1 MTKIPLLVFVAF
13 ALYVMNRDERLRLL
27 WPAVVLLRLM
37 KRSATGVLGAT
48 RWLVIGLFSG
58 NPWAVAGVVT
68 AAALV
73 LNAHTRTMT
82 VDWQALTD
90 ARPEM
95 EKLIAVEEH
104 TSHLYDAAVAQFRLG
119 TLSAERLARLIE
131 MTLIPE
137 LQETTLRIES
147 LNQIRTEQ
155 QPLLVQAKQYL
166 QLRSES
172 WRLRAEALEK
182 RSLDALK
189 SAERIERVSLEALER
204 VRHAWDQRN

>member
-1 MTKIPLLVFVAF
+1 MSKIALLVFAAF
-13 ALYVMNRDERLRLL
+13 AFHVMNRNERLRLL
-27 WPAVVLLRLM
+27 RPAVVLLRLT
-37 KRSATGVLGAT
+37 KRSVTGMLDGT
-48 RWLVIGLFSG
+48 RWLIIGLFSG

-73 LNAHTRTMT
+73 LNAHTRT

-90 ARPEM
+90 VRPEI

-104 TSHLYDAAVAQFRLG
+104 TSHLYDAAVAQFKVG

-131 MTLIPE
+131 TTLIPE

-147 LNQIRTEQ
+147 LSQIPTEQ
-155 QPLLVQAKQYL
+155 RPLLVQAKQYL

-204 VRHAWDQRN
+204 VRHGW

>member
-1 MTKIPLLVFVAF
+1 VDVHRLEL
-13 ALYVMNRDERLRLL
+13 DERLRLL
-27 WPAVVLLRLM
+27 LARR
-37 KRSATGVLGAT
+37 RSASTDEEVRYWRAWRNQVAGHRPVLG
-48 RWLVIGLFSG
+48 S
-58 NPWAVAGVVT
+58 PWAVAGVVT

-137 LQETTLRIES
+137 LQEMTLRIES
-147 LNQIRTEQ
+147 LNQVRTEQ

-172 WRLRAEALEK
+172 WRLRA
-182 RSLDALK
+182 
-189 SAERIERVSLEALER
+189 
-204 VRHAWDQRN
+204 

>member
-1 MTKIPLLVFVAF
+1 M
-13 ALYVMNRDERLRLL
+13 RDQ
-27 WPAVVLLRLM
+27 
-37 KRSATGVLGAT
+37 
-48 RWLVIGLFSG
+48 RWK
-58 NPWAVAGVVT
+58 N
-68 AAALV
+68 
-73 LNAHTRTMT
+73 
-82 VDWQALTD
+82 
-90 ARPEM
+90 
-95 EKLIAVEEH
+95 LIAVEEH